1 MYTNIIIGYKCKG
14 KDTSDI
20 SNKLGKLEEEAV
32 KREEACEMRRL
43 EFVAKIEEKRRE
55 IEMKHEERL
64 MRMFMTVLSQC
75 QQHNYPPENQ

>member
-1 MYTNIIIGYKCKG
+1 M
-14 KDTSDI
+14 S
-20 SNKLGKLEEEAV
+20 KLEEEAE
-32 KREEACEMRRL
+32 KREEAREMRRL

-75 QQHNYPPENQ
+75 RQHTYPPENPYVSSPTSPELWFHSDN